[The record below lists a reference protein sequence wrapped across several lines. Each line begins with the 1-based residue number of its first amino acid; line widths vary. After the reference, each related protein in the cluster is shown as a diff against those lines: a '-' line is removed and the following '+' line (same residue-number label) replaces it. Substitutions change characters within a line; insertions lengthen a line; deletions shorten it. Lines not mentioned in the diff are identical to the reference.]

1 MTRRPSTCALFA
13 LGFRPFFL
21 AVGIEGVALTLAWL
35 AMLHGMLAV
44 PRWLDPF
51 LWHGHEMLFGLVLA
65 AVAGFL
71 LTAVPNW
78 TATPPLGGA
87 RLALVVALWAL
98 GRVAM
103 ALAGIL
109 PAAAVAAADLA
120 FPLALLAALGLAIVR
135 ARAARQAGILAALA
149 ALVAADAATHLDALA
164 LVPGAGRPALR
175 LAIVFVALLILV
187 IGGRI
192 TPSFT
197 QNALLRAGAAGA
209 VRGRPLFDRLAV
221 AGAVTLALA
230 ELLAPRSLATG
241 TSAAV
246 AAFATLART
255 SGWQTRFALRD
266 PLLASLHVGHAWV
279 ALGFAAIALA
289 DLGAPVPPTVALH
302 ALTAGAMGAMIL
314 AVMTRVALGH
324 TGRPLV
330 APPSA
335 RLAYWLV
342 SSGALARVL
351 GPLLAPEAARA
362 AWLVAGLLWAG
373 AFASFLAGYAG
384 ILVGP
389 RADGRPG

>member
-1 MTRRPSTCALFA
+1 MLYG
-13 LGFRPFFL
+13 LL
-21 AVGIEGVALTLAWL
+21 AA
-35 AMLHGMLAV
+35 

-78 TATPPLGGA
+78 TATPPLTGA
-87 RLALVVALWAL
+87 RLGLVVALWAL
-98 GRVAM
+98 GRAAM
-103 ALAGIL
+103 ALATLL

-120 FPLALLAALGLAIVR
+120 FPLALLAAVALPIVR
-135 ARAARQAGILAALA
+135 ARATRQAGVLALLCVLA
-149 ALVAADAATHLDALA
+149 GANAATHLDALGLA
-164 LVPGAGRPALR
+164 PGSGRPALH

-197 QNALLRAGAAGA
+197 QNAMLREGAAGA
-209 VRGRPLFDRLAV
+209 VRGRPLFDRLALSG
-221 AGAVTLALA
+221 AGALALS
-230 ELLAPRSLATG
+230 ELLAPRSLATAL
-241 TSAAV
+241 SAAV
-246 AAFATLART
+246 AAFATLARM
-255 SGWQTRFALRD
+255 SGWQTRFALGD

-279 ALGFAAIALA
+279 AVGFAAIALA

-342 SSGALARVL
+342 SAGALARVF
-351 GPLLAPEAARA
+351 GPLLAPGAARA
-362 AWLVAGLLWAG
+362 AWTLAGLLWAG
-373 AFASFLAGYAG
+373 AFAAFLAGYAG
-384 ILVGP
+384 ILLGP
-389 RADGRPG
+389 RVDGRAG